1 MSEKPERGGE
11 DPNKLPPHLRQRFID
26 LIEDALNIQFDE
38 IAQDCFINGV
48 TEWGTFRHM
57 PLDSKLYIKGN
68 GKLIVNGEKVARNE
82 ATLWNFAKQL
92 DGFQSQLHVLK
103 ELEGEFFNF
112 RHIEEAR
119 QLYDEVRAT
128 IEMIKESLNVHH
140 ENVEDFAD
148 NIIVIKFTEDANKV
162 LVKRFDPVTKA
173 WGKKE
178 LKDSKYIEDC
188 FLEMN
193 RHLDKEAAKSVSGK
207 LRGVGIDT
215 EGNSMR
221 VITNEGNLKV
231 HQSMPF
237 LAEKHPEIF
246 KPSMS
251 GKVIIHMGI
260 KPMYL
265 VFKVP
270 TEYEKIKFVV
280 PKGVNP
286 DINWEHGVIVE
297 RMKPLYYQVPFEF
310 KNILTGGIVSPE
322 DMVFYYSGKDGLSDL
337 VETCQIAKDLEEANT
352 REWIPANRVLGPAL
366 KSVGSPKTGV
376 AAQATVLLGIG
387 HPKGALST
395 HMEQWV
401 FPSLVTKWGKLFI
414 RYNYNDVIVPP
425 KAVQSA
431 ITTRYLEAIIK
442 KPHLKPILDSRMQ
455 EVVLAYRAFSEL
467 VPGSISEGWDT
478 MLPID
483 LESLLDWFVKNGP
496 APVIPNPVVHSSDE
510 VATKVMTPQNKIIAS
525 IPSRSGIRPL
535 ENHAKVE
542 NPNILFVPKSAGPV
556 NEPFKTK
563 GGKSKKG
570 KKSTIKTIKFD
581 NLKWETPDRQI
592 LKKSPVCFSEE
603 LIQKIKSSE
612 EIYAQVEILAGENP
626 TIIHH
631 IIRTIAIHV
640 ERLKTKATGI
650 LFFDFLGG
658 DVMGGNQ
665 QGKYYE
671 AAPLR
676 YGVVAMWKCILGL
689 AEEIRGKEDE
699 QMDVSEIMSFELM
712 RDDLKKELLSLLPEK
727 TDVLREQAKE
737 LGYDLDDQSQIEFM
751 LKEWFDLA
759 SLAKQHLPSH
769 LDWAKEPQTLM
780 RVFFGKLSND
790 KDEYDA
796 CKSKTYDLAS
806 HVIYMHK
813 EGGDLAEAARLITDK
828 IVNPVG
834 LGAAKEVTLIKNSA
848 FSNHNDEL
856 DRCYY
861 FQYIQ
866 DRIPGISDQ
875 DRKPDV
881 RSKVAILFGFLGI
894 VDPEPTH
901 LYNELKRDWSSY
913 TQTYETI
920 SSVNRYKRAK
930 TDKERF
936 KKKGRKMQRGAS
948 PQDHHFAYACRREV
962 IQRSFADGHINAEE
976 FRCLNQ
982 CNILDSDPKL
992 KRYHLLFNSTWASMK
1007 TRCEE
1012 LCALY
1017 YGGNWVSKS
1026 HYYTLD
1032 YVQEFYSSERV
1043 QALSPPVNMSSPI
1056 EFSESLPVSRVKQLR
1071 AQFNVTHE

>member
-1 MSEKPERGGE
+1 MSDNPERGGE
-11 DPNKLPPHLRQRFID
+11 DPNKLPPHLRQKFID
-26 LIEDALNIQFDE
+26 LIEDALHIQLDE
-38 IAQDCFINGV
+38 IAQEYFINEV
-48 TEWGTFRHM
+48 NEWGTFRHM
-57 PLDSKLYIKGN
+57 LLDSRLYIKGN
-68 GKLIVNGEKVARNE
+68 EKLIVNGEKVARNE

-92 DGFQSQLHVLK
+92 DGFKSQLHVLE
-103 ELEGEFFNF
+103 ELEGELFYF

-119 QLYDEVRAT
+119 YLYDELKAT

-162 LVKRFDPVTKA
+162 LVKRFDPAAKA

-178 LKDSKYIEDC
+178 LKESKYIEDC
-188 FLEMN
+188 FLEMS

-207 LRGVGIDT
+207 LKGVGIDT

-221 VITNEGNLKV
+221 VITSEGNLKV

-237 LAEKHPEIF
+237 LAEKYPEIF
-246 KPSMS
+246 KSSTS

-260 KPMYL
+260 KQMYL

-286 DINWEHGVIVE
+286 DINWQHGVIIE

-310 KNILTGGIVSPE
+310 KSILTGGIVSPE
-322 DMVFYYSGKDGLSDL
+322 DIVFYYSGKDGLSDL

-352 REWIPANRVLGPAL
+352 RVWIPANRVLGPAL

-376 AAQATVLLGIG
+376 GAQALVLLGIG
-387 HPKGALST
+387 HPKGVLST

-401 FPSLVTKWGKLFI
+401 FPSLVTRWGKIFI

-431 ITTRYLEAIIK
+431 ITTRYLEAIVK

-496 APVIPNPVVHSSDE
+496 APVIPNSLVHRLDE
-510 VATKVMTPQNKIIAS
+510 VATKVVTPQNKIVAS

-535 ENHAKVE
+535 ENHVKVD
-542 NPNILFVPKSAGPV
+542 NPNILFDSKSAGPV
-556 NEPFKTK
+556 NEPIKTK

-570 KKSTIKTIKFD
+570 KQSKIKTIKFA
-581 NLKWETPDRQI
+581 NLEWETPDRQI
-592 LKKSPVCFSEE
+592 LQKSPVCFSEE

-612 EIYAQVEILAGENP
+612 EIYAQIGILVGENP

-631 IIRTIAIHV
+631 IIRTIATHV
-640 ERLKTKATGI
+640 ERLKEKATGI
-650 LFFDFLGG
+650 SFFDFLGG
-658 DVMGGNQ
+658 DIMGGNQ
-665 QGKYYE
+665 QGRYYE
-671 AAPLR
+671 AVPLS

-689 AEEIRGKEDE
+689 AEEIQGKEDE

-727 TDVLREQAKE
+727 TDELRQHAKE
-737 LGYDLDDQSQIEFM
+737 LGYDLDDQSKIEFM
-751 LKEWFDLA
+751 LKEWFEFA
-759 SLAKQHLPSH
+759 SLAKQHLPSY
-769 LDWAKEPQTLM
+769 LDWAKDPLTLM
-780 RVFFGKLSND
+780 RVYFGKLSD
-790 KDEYDA
+790 DEEVYKA
-796 CKSKTYDLAS
+796 CKSRTYDLAT
-806 HVIYMHK
+806 HVIYMHR
-813 EGGDLAEAARLITDK
+813 EGGDLAEAARVMTDK
-828 IVNPVG
+828 IVNPMG
-834 LGAAKEVTLIKNSA
+834 LGAANEVTLIKNSSFA
-848 FSNHNDEL
+848 DHNEEL

-866 DRIPGISDQ
+866 DRNPGVSGQ
-875 DRKPDV
+875 NRKRDV
-881 RSKVAILFGFLGI
+881 RSQVAILFGFLGI

-913 TQTYETI
+913 TQAYEHI
-920 SSVNRYKRAK
+920 SSVNRYKRAR
-930 TDKERF
+930 TDKEKF
-936 KKKGRKMQRGAS
+936 KKKGRKMQKGAS
-948 PQDHHFAYACRREV
+948 PQDHHYAYACRREV

-982 CNILDSDPKL
+982 CNRLDNDPKL
-992 KRYHLLFNSTWASMK
+992 KCYRLVFNATWATMK
-1007 TRCEE
+1007 VRCEE

-1017 YGGNWVSKS
+1017 YGGNWVTKA

-1032 YVQEFYSSERV
+1032 YVQEFYNSERV
-1043 QALSPPVNMSSPI
+1043 QNLSPPINMSSTI
-1056 EFSESLPVSRVKQLR
+1056 EFSEYLPNSRVKDLR